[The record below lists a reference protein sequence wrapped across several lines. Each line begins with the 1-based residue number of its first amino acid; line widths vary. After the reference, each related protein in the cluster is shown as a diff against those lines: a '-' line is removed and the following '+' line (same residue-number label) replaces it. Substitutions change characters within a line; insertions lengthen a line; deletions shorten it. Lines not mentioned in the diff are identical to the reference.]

1 MTVLSAPWGRPA
13 AALLAACSLTASASC
28 TAGTTC
34 PAVGAVSTLEIRLAA
49 AWPDRDAWG
58 VEVRCVEVAGCI
70 EQETRPGPD
79 RSYVVSTSAADQP
92 VQVLVRDLSSGE
104 VVHDEEHDAAW
115 RTTTQP
121 GPCGSTSTA
130 GILVLDV
137 RHAPA

>member
-1 MTVLSAPWGRPA
+1 MFPARWGQPVA
-13 AALLAACSLTASASC
+13 AFLAACSLAATASCA
-28 TAGTTC
+28 TGTTC
-34 PAVGAVSTLEIRLAA
+34 PPVAAVSTLEVRLAA
-49 AWPDRDAWG
+49 AWPDRDDWG
-58 VEVRCVEVAGCI
+58 VEVRCAEAAGCI

-79 RSYVVSTSAADQP
+79 RNLVVSDSAADQP

-121 GPCGSTSTA
+121 GSCGLTSTT
-130 GILVLDV
+130 GVLVLDI